1 MKKLLSILAL
11 ATLTTATVTAA
22 EVKTW
27 TIDRSHSWVGFTV
40 RHMMV
45 SNVRGEFGAF
55 EGSLTANGDDPTTAQ
70 LSVTIDATTI
80 DTREPK
86 RDEHLR
92 SADFFDT
99 ASHAKITFTSKRVE
113 RAGAG
118 LKVTGDLTMRGVTKE
133 VVLDVT
139 ELTPAVQDPWGGTRV
154 GAHATTKVNRKEFG
168 LAWSKALETGGLVV
182 ADEVNVILDV
192 ELVHRPAAAK

>member
-1 MKKLLSILAL
+1 MNKLLSILAL
-11 ATLTTATVTAA
+11 ATLTTATVASA

-45 SNVRGEFGAF
+45 ANVRGEFGAF
-55 EGSLTANGDDPTTAQ
+55 EGSLTVNGDDPTTAQ
-70 LSVTIDATTI
+70 LAVTIDATTV

-99 ASHAKITFTSKRVE
+99 ASHPKITFTSKRVE
-113 RAGAG
+113 RAGNG

-139 ELTPAVQDPWGGTRV
+139 ELTPPIQDPWGGTRV

-182 ADEVNVILDV
+182 ADEVNVILDI
-192 ELVHRPAAAK
+192 ELVHRPAVAK